1 MDETHSFPI
10 NRFQWLLMT
19 FSRHISLVL
28 LAAFGLSACS
38 SLPEELNAT
47 TEQVLTDYKTFAE
60 LQGLANS
67 DVRLGGIIAKVD
79 NLKDKTRVEIVNLPI
94 SETGKPDISAEPAG
108 RFAVYFDG
116 YLEPVAFSKGRLVT
130 VVGKSAGEEEG
141 KIGEREYIF
150 PLMKG
155 QGYRLWTIEERVRT
169 YDTPLFLYPCY
180 SINCRMERHDF
191 PQDGRII
198 KQVK

>member
-1 MDETHSFPI
+1 
-10 NRFQWLLMT
+10 MT
-19 FSRHISLVL
+19 LSQQIL
-28 LAAFGLSACS
+28 LALFAVVGLSACS

-60 LQGLANS
+60 SEGITSQ

-79 NLKDKTRVEIVNLPI
+79 NLKDKTRVEIANLPI
-94 SETGKPDISAEPAG
+94 SESGKPDISEEPNG

-116 YLEPVAFSKGRLVT
+116 YLEPVAFSQGRLVT
-130 VVGKSAGEEEG
+130 VVGKSAGEEAG
-141 KIGEREYIF
+141 KIGEHEYIF
-150 PLMKG
+150 PLIKG

-169 YDTPLFLYPCY
+169 YDTTSYFYPCY
-180 SINCRMERHDF
+180 SINCRMLRHDF
-191 PQDGRII
+191 PQDGRVI

>member
-1 MDETHSFPI
+1 
-10 NRFQWLLMT
+10 MT
-19 FSRHISLVL
+19 FSRHIFLVL

-60 LQGLANS
+60 SQGLVNS

-79 NLKDKTRVEIVNLPI
+79 NFKDKTRVEIVNLPI
-94 SETGKPDISAEPAG
+94 SEMGKPDISAEPAG